1 MVKAIM
7 KKKASDGDAGS
18 KKIRRKSY
26 RDPPDPP
33 LNDIDDDDMT
43 EGRDQPDDDDGTDGR
58 DQPERPGCQRMLFGA
73 SCGNSGRP
81 TDGVGGAPAG
91 AVGG

>member
-1 MVKAIM
+1 MRGA
-7 KKKASDGDAGS
+7 KKN
-18 KKIRRKSY
+18 RRKSY

-33 LNDIDDDDMT
+33 LNDIDDDHMT
-43 EGRDQPDDDDGTDGR
+43 EGRDQPDDDDDDGTDRR
-58 DQPERPGCQRMLFGA
+58 DQPERPGCQRMLFVA